1 MTQLRRF
8 ELTVDTR
15 YSTASLML
23 VIVVAGVSCWPAFV
37 ALGAE
42 VSSLSLRS
50 QSQGIG
56 WSFGS
61 LMTCIFSVALPYI
74 YNLDAGNLRGKT
86 AFVYA
91 GLCALCLVISFF
103 FVPEVSIPGYV
114 SLSHWDSRL
123 T

>member
-1 MTQLRRF
+1 
-8 ELTVDTR
+8 
-15 YSTASLML
+15 ML
-23 VIVVAGVSCWPAFV
+23 IIIIAGVSCWPAFV

-61 LMTCIFSVALPYI
+61 MMTCIFSVALPYI
-74 YNLDAGNLRGKT
+74 YNLDAGDLRGKI

-91 GLCALCLVISFF
+91 GLCALCLVVSFF
-103 FVPEVSIPGYV
+103 FVPEVSHFT
-114 SLSHWDSRL
+114 LLRHALQRTLLL
-123 T
+123 TPQSDQGSQQRAN

>member
-1 MTQLRRF
+1 M
-8 ELTVDTR
+8 
-15 YSTASLML
+15 M
-23 VIVVAGVSCWPAFV
+23 VIVIAGVSCWPAFV

-61 LMTCIFSVALPYI
+61 MMTCIFSVALPYI
-74 YNLDAGNLRGKT
+74 YNLDAGDLRGKT

-91 GLCALCLVISFF
+91 GLCAFCLVISFF
-103 FVPEVSIPGYV
+103 FVPEVSHSSQTAV
-114 SLSHWDSRL
+114 WTSC
-123 T
+123 